1 MSERAVNASNASEV
15 KQLRQEVRR
24 LIGGAG
30 KLNTD
35 TDAARRLIAPL
46 YARMELIEQ
55 RLESLSRQI
64 AATEEAVDA
73 DQNEVREAAPTNTP
87 PKQTSHT
94 GREQFKVNALL
105 QTQVEQLTAALE
117 LLRAECI
124 RRDRELDRLREQSR
138 IAQNTGRLEIIQAL
152 LPTIDGLDEALRTE
166 QPLPA
171 HQTPTPPATPFERMR
186 AHTAALQ
193 QDSSITPEA
202 RATWRARMNLVRRR
216 LLDILATAGVQPM
229 HTQGQLFDPH
239 RHVALEVIVASEQRP
254 AGIIV
259 AELRRGYLAGNR
271 VLRPAEVVISSA
283 SGEPPQREQNG
294 GTHSS

>member
-1 MSERAVNASNASEV
+1 VSERASNASRASEV

-30 KLNTD
+30 RLNTD

-55 RLESLSRQI
+55 RLEILSRQI
-64 AATEEAVDA
+64 AVTEEAVDA
-73 DQNEVREAAPTNTP
+73 DQNAMPETASAITP
-87 PKQTSHT
+87 KKQASHA
-94 GREQFKVNALL
+94 GQEQFKLNALL

-117 LLRAECI
+117 LLRAECV
-124 RRDRELDRLREQSR
+124 RRDLELDRLREQSR
-138 IAQNTGRLEIIQAL
+138 IAQNTARLEIIQAL

-171 HQTPTPPATPFERMR
+171 RQEPTPPATPFERMR

-193 QDSSITPEA
+193 QDSSTTPEA

-216 LLDILATAGVQPM
+216 LLDILATAKVQPM
-229 HTQGQLFDPH
+229 HTQGQPFDPH
-239 RHVALEVIVASEQRP
+239 RHVALEVIIACEKRP

-283 SGEPPQREQNG
+283 SGEPPQMEQNG
-294 GTHSS
+294 STHSS